1 MTKPVLLFDID
12 NTLTPPRRP
21 LNAEMAEVLKSL
33 EFQFHVAAGSHYGI
47 LESQFFRPLFDF
59 GFKGKFQAFISNGAR
74 HCEFDYS
81 DGFSMSIISD
91 FDFRAHLGVENY
103 QYLLDVLIRAEQSP
117 EFRIEPPLR
126 IVGDT
131 IGLRGSMINF
141 VPIGRKQGERD
152 DEDYREARDM
162 FVAFDNST
170 GYRRRLLQHLNTELA
185 RLIETRDLTITLGGE
200 TSFDL
205 SIKNKDKSNA
215 VWTLLEMGVE
225 RIIFLGD
232 ALFENGNDAT
242 IKRVVDTWPSDSPC
256 PLETIQVNGWQ
267 NTIDVLRDLKAEV
280 RSRNP

>member
-1 MTKPVLLFDID
+1 MTKPALLFDID

-21 LNAEMAEVLKSL
+21 LNAEMAEVLKTL

-59 GFKGKFQAFISNGAR
+59 GFKGKFHAFISNGAR

-81 DGFSMSIISD
+81 KGFSMSIISD
-91 FDFRAHLGVENY
+91 FDFRAHLGEENY
-103 QYLLDVLIRAEQSP
+103 QFLLDVLIRAEQSP

-131 IGLRGSMINF
+131 IGLRGSMVNF

-152 DEDYREARDM
+152 DEDYREARDL
-162 FVAFDNST
+162 FVEFDNRT
-170 GYRRRLLQHLNTELA
+170 GYRWRLLQHLNTELA
-185 RLIETRDLTITLGGE
+185 PLIETRDLTITLGGE

-215 VWTLLEMGVE
+215 VWTLLEMGAE

-242 IKRVVDTWPSDSPC
+242 IKKVVDSWPADSVC
-256 PLETIQVNGWQ
+256 PLETIQVNGWE
-267 NTIDVLRDLKAEV
+267 NTIEVLRDL
-280 RSRNP
+280 R